1 MKNLTFK
8 FNKQDVFDMMLDEV
22 KIGYIAKFPGNR
34 HTFWIYDIY
43 PEFIG
48 GKYLGFHERSA
59 DSIDEVKAL
68 ALSILKRHG

>member
-1 MKNLTFK
+1 MTNLTYK
-8 FNKQDVFDMMLDEV
+8 VNKEDVFDMMLGGV

-43 PEFIG
+43 PEFLG

-59 DSIDEVKAL
+59 NSIDEVKGL
-68 ALSILKRHG
+68 AQSIIKRHG

>member
-1 MKNLTFK
+1 MTNLTYRV
-8 FNKQDVFDMMLDEV
+8 NKKDVFDMMLGEV

-43 PEFIG
+43 PEFLG

-68 ALSILKRHG
+68 ALSILKCHG